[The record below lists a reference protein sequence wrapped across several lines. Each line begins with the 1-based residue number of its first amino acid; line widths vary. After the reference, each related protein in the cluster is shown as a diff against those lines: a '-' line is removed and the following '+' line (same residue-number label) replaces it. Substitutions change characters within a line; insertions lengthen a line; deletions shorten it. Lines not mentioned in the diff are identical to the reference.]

1 MSQQAQIG
9 MLFALVLV
17 AVCWALVVG
26 NQLGWGILA
35 DPDQY
40 TVLKA
45 SMFLAYLGAG
55 LSFCMAVVVA
65 VAALKKE

>member
-9 MLFALVLV
+9 VLFALLFV
-17 AVCWALVVG
+17 AACWALVVG
-26 NQLGWGILA
+26 HQLEWGILA

-40 TVLKA
+40 TALKA

-55 LSFCMAVVVA
+55 LSFCMAVVFA